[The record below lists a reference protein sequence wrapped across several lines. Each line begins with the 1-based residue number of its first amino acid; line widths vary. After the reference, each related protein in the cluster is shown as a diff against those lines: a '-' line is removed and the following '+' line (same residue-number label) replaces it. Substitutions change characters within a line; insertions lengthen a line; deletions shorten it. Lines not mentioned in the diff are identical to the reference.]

1 MYVIHALNMYR
12 YKQLPNYIH
21 VTKPSYISIV
31 YRHTNVHTYIH
42 TIHIHSLINTT
53 RGQILRSEFVQEPV
67 MRSLNTEYGWA
78 AIMCATGPSL
88 LTASVREHCLL
99 NNIDNQVCIP
109 VCTYVCTNAC
119 KRCLTHIELYVTTS
133 LCMAVCK

>member
-1 MYVIHALNMYR
+1 MRLTSTDTYNYRLHAYNKAFIHKYSIPTYKRYVH
-12 YKQLPNYIH
+12 
-21 VTKPSYISIV
+21 
-31 YRHTNVHTYIH
+31 VHTYTI
-42 TIHIHSLINTT
+42 IHIHTLTNTT

-109 VCTYVCTNAC
+109 VWTYVCTNAC

-133 LCMAVCK
+133 LCMAM